1 MDTYTH
7 IIIPLL
13 IFVARII
20 DVSLGTIRML
30 LTAKGKKAFAAGL
43 GFIEVLIWLLAI
55 KEILNNLTSI
65 AAYVAYPAG
74 FAAGTYIGMLLEEK
88 LISGK
93 VVLRVIVKKKKGKI
107 KEAFEKENI
116 QFTIVDAEGSKGAS
130 KLIFCIIDRKK
141 AEHIINIIKK
151 NNPKAF
157 YSVENIKYA
166 RDPISHQVKQQKKR
180 RGKFLFYRKGK

>member
-13 IFVARII
+13 IFLARII
-20 DVSLGTIRML
+20 DVSLGTIRVL
-30 LTAKGKKAFAAGL
+30 LISKGDKLTATAL
-43 GFIEVLIWLLAI
+43 GFVEVLIWLLAI
-55 KEILNNLTSI
+55 KEILNNLNSI

-107 KEAFEKENI
+107 KEAFVKENI
-116 QFTIVDAEGSKGAS
+116 QFTIVDAEGSKGPS
-130 KLIFCIIDRKK
+130 KLLFCILDRKK
-141 AEHIINIIKK
+141 VEQVVNIIKK

-157 YSVENIKYA
+157 YSIENIQYA
-166 RDPISHQVKQQKKR
+166 RDPISYQYKQ
-180 RGKFLFYRKGK
+180 RKEPLPSPEYA